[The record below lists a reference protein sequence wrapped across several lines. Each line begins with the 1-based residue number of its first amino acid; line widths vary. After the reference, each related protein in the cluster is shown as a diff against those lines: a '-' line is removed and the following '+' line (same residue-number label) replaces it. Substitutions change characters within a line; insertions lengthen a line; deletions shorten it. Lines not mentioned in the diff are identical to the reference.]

1 MNHRLRATALM
12 LMCFVIIGTAGGQEI
27 TVTVQAGSEGKPIS
41 GTLFGIFFEDLNY
54 AADGGLYAEMVQN
67 RSFEYSSRDVPGWH
81 AFTGWEVVQRDGGT
95 GRYYIG
101 DARPLHPNNPQYLEF
116 HCEATRQGS
125 SAGISNS
132 GFGGMVFKAGQK
144 YDFTVFARQ
153 QPRTNFSLEVRLESR
168 DGTLRGQAEIPALTQ
183 EWKQYKVTLE
193 AEADDSDGRL
203 VVLARGSRG
212 VVYLDMV
219 SLFPQKT
226 FRGRPNGLRADLG
239 ETLAALKPKF
249 VRFPGGCL
257 AHGDGLNNIYN
268 WKDTVGPVE
277 QRKAQKNIWR
287 YHQTVGLGYFE
298 YFQFCMDIGAE
309 PVPVVAAGVSCQNSD
324 RYWGVGQ
331 QAIALDEMDDY
342 VQDVLD
348 LIEWANGPADSRWGA
363 KRAAA
368 GRVEPF
374 RLKYLAV
381 GNEDAQTPA
390 FRERF
395 KIIYDAVKAKYPEIT
410 VIGNVGPAPDGE
422 DFEAG
427 WAFARELGL
436 ELVAE
441 HYYRSP
447 DWFLNN
453 LGRYDGY
460 DRRKGKVFVSEYA
473 AHDTG
478 RRTTLR
484 AALAEAA
491 FMTGLERNGD
501 VVEMACYAPLLG
513 KIGNTQWNP
522 NLIYFT
528 NERII
533 PTISYYVQ
541 RMFGEHC
548 GDLYLPVDVSDSGG
562 DGSLAVSCVRDSKTG
577 MLIVKLVNTGEA
589 PKPLRIELAEAE
601 GIATRGVKTALSG
614 EPMAVNDADNPQ
626 RVVPETSVI
635 SVGPNF
641 AYEAP
646 GHSLT
651 VIRIER
657 QRP

>member
-1 MNHRLRATALM
+1 MNHPLRVTVLL
-12 LMCFVIIGTAGGQEI
+12 LMCFVIIGAAGGQEI
-27 TVTVQAGSEGKPIS
+27 AVTVEAGSSGKAIS

-81 AFTGWEVVQRDGGT
+81 AFTGWEVVQRDGGA

-101 DARPLHPNNPQYLEF
+101 DARPLHPNNPHYLEF
-116 HCEATRQGS
+116 HCEASPQGS
-125 SAGISNS
+125 GAGISNS
-132 GFGGMVFKAGQK
+132 GFGGMSIKAGEV
-144 YDFTVFARQ
+144 YVFSVFARQ
-153 QPRTNFSLEVRLESR
+153 QPRTAFSLEVRLESR
-168 DGTLRGQAEIPALTQ
+168 DGTLRGHAEIPALTQ
-183 EWKQYKVTLE
+183 DWKRYQVTLE
-193 AEADDSDGRL
+193 ADRDDSDARL
-203 VVLARGSRG
+203 VVLAREGRG
-212 VVYLDMV
+212 VLYLDMV
-219 SLFPQKT
+219 SLFPQTT
-226 FRGRPNGLRADLG
+226 FRNRPNGLRADLG
-239 ETLAALKPKF
+239 ETLAALKPGF

-257 AHGDGLNNIYN
+257 VHGDGLNNIYH
-268 WKDTVGPVE
+268 WKDTIGPVE
-277 QRKAQKNIWR
+277 ERKAQKNIWR
-287 YHQTVGLGYFE
+287 YHQTMGLGYFE

-331 QAIALDEMDDY
+331 QAIPLDEMNGY
-342 VQDVLD
+342 VQDILD
-348 LIEWANGPADSRWGA
+348 LIEWANGPADSRWGS

-374 RLKYLAV
+374 ALKFLAV

-395 KIIYDAVKAKYPEIT
+395 KIIHEAVKANHPDIT

-427 WAFARELGL
+427 WAFARAMGLG
-436 ELVAE
+436 LVAE

-447 DWFLNN
+447 DWFLRN
-453 LGRYDGY
+453 LDRYDGY
-460 DRRKGKVFVSEYA
+460 DRREGKVFVSEYA

-501 VVEMACYAPLLG
+501 LVEMACYAPLLG
-513 KIGNTQWNP
+513 KIGHTQWNP

-528 NERII
+528 NSGVL

-541 RMFGEHC
+541 QLFGEHR
-548 GDLYLPVDVSDSGG
+548 GDHYLPVSVSGSGG
-562 DGSLAVSCVRDSKTG
+562 TADLAVSCVRDSKTG
-577 MLIVKLVNTGEA
+577 TLVLKLVNPGEM
-589 PKPLRIELAEAE
+589 PKPIRIDL
-601 GIATRGVKTALSG
+601 GGATGLSRRGVKTVLSG
-614 EPMAVNDADNPQ
+614 DPMAVNDVDNPQ
-626 RVVPETSVI
+626 RVVPQTSSI
-635 SVGPNF
+635 RVGPNF

-657 QRP
+657 LRP

>member
-1 MNHRLRATALM
+1 MKERLRATALL
-12 LMCFVIIGTAGGQEI
+12 LMCFVMIGAAGGQEI
-27 TVTVQAGSEGKPIS
+27 RVTVEAGSAGKPIS
-41 GTLFGIFFEDLNY
+41 GKLFGIFFEDLNY

-95 GRYYIG
+95 ARYYIG
-101 DARPLHPNNPQYLEF
+101 DVRPLHPNNPQYLEL
-116 HCEATRQGS
+116 HCETARQGS

-132 GFGGMVFKAGQK
+132 GFGGMVVKAGEN
-144 YDFTVFARQ
+144 YVFSVFARQ
-153 QPRTNFSLEVRLESR
+153 QPQTNFSLEVRLESR
-168 DGTLRGQAEIPALTQ
+168 DGTVLGRAEIAALTQ
-183 EWKQYKVTLE
+183 DWKQYKATLE
-193 AEADDSDGRL
+193 ADRDDSDAQL

-219 SLFPQKT
+219 SLFPHKT
-226 FRGRPNGLRADLG
+226 FRGRPNGLRRDLG

-257 AHGDGLNNIYN
+257 AHGDGLNNIYH
-268 WKDTVGPVE
+268 WKDTIGPVE

-287 YHQTVGLGYFE
+287 YHQTMGLGYFE

-331 QAIALDEMDDY
+331 QAIPLDEMDGY

-368 GRVEPF
+368 GRAEPF
-374 RLKYLAV
+374 GLKYLAA

-395 KIIYDAVKAKYPEIT
+395 KIIYEAVKAQHPEIT

-422 DFEAG
+422 DYEAG

-436 ELVAE
+436 GLVAE

-447 DWFLNN
+447 EWFLNN

-528 NERII
+528 NERVI

-541 RMFGEHC
+541 RMFGEHS
-548 GDLYLPVDVSDSGG
+548 GDVYLPVAVSGSGG
-562 DGSLAVSCVRDSKTG
+562 DGSFAVSCVRDSKTG
-577 MLIVKLVNTGEA
+577 TLFLKLVNPGQT
-589 PKPLRIELAEAE
+589 PTPIRIDLSEAE
-601 GIATRGVKTALSG
+601 GIATRGVKTVLSG
-614 EPMAVNDADNPQ
+614 EPMAVNDIDHPQ

-646 GHSLT
+646 SHSLT
-651 VIRIER
+651 VIRIDS